1 VPGSGRPRQRVIG
14 SIPPVVR
21 QRGHALADGRPPRPP
36 APSSTRPTRSTTPY
50 GTGRSWPHRR
60 PCTAG
65 QPSRHP
71 QTGGQILP
79 PYDSRNIEARGNA
92 GNLGWFGWFTAGLV
106 AAAAAC
112 STVSSAAAGA
122 TDGRWLGRPYD
133 DDGLG
138 WERHWL
144 GPGAML
150 GALDAEVAHLALDHA
165 REGAQPAGGQ
175 QPLGNLA
182 GDGCQRLGRRLRG
195 GWPPGRRW

>member
-1 VPGSGRPRQRVIG
+1 MSAQETMDAASAFAKLGIWGCVLSERLDDIRSFDRED
-14 SIPPVVR
+14 
-21 QRGHALADGRPPRPP
+21 LAHHF
-36 APSSTRPTRSTTPY
+36 SS
-50 GTGRSWPHRR
+50 H
-60 PCTAG
+60 
-65 QPSRHP
+65 
-71 QTGGQILP
+71 
-79 PYDSRNIEARGNA
+79 NA